1 MKIHQTL
8 LVGSFAVAVG
18 SFLAI
23 GCAGK
28 GSSSESLQL
37 SADTGTGK
45 KTVGSTDM
53 CGSPAPSM
61 AERNRV
67 EKEIAALAFA
77 PGKGGAPTVIP
88 VYFHIVT
95 NDDGSLG
102 GMTDA
107 EVAIQIDALNTGF
120 AGTQAPGGFNTS
132 FRFQLAGTDRTANSA
147 WFTCI
152 RDSADDVAMKTALR
166 RGTAATLNLYVRD
179 LEPGL
184 GGWGGFPWWYAGN
197 PVMDGPEIDYTLVGR
212 GVDPGLAGDVFVH
225 EVGHWMGLYHTF
237 QDGCTTNNDYVSDTP
252 AEAHYN
258 VNCPTAT
265 LDTCTGKGFSGTDP
279 WMNFMDYTNDACK
292 YQFTS
297 GQSRRMDQMW
307 ATYRAG
313 K

>member
-1 MKIHQTL
+1 MKTHQPL
-8 LVGSFAVAVG
+8 LVGLFAAALG
-18 SFLAI
+18 SVLAI
-23 GCAGK
+23 GCAGN
-28 GSSSESLQL
+28 GASSETLQVKGI
-37 SADTGTGK
+37 SSPVDKQPVDFDKCGT
-45 KTVGSTDM
+45 
-53 CGSPAPSM
+53 PEPPL
-61 AERNRV
+61 AERTRV
-67 EKEIAALAFA
+67 EKEIAGHALA

-120 AGTQAPGGFNTS
+120 AGTQSPGGFNTN
-132 FRFQLAGTDRTANSA
+132 FRFQLVAIDRTANST
-147 WFTCI
+147 WFTAT
-152 RDSADDVAMKTALR
+152 RDSTGDVEMKTALR
-166 RGTAATLNLYVRD
+166 RGTATTLNLYVRD

-184 GGWGGFPWWYAGN
+184 GGWGGFPWWYASN

-212 GVDPGLAGDVFVH
+212 GLDPGLAGDVFVH

-237 QDGCTTNNDYVSDTP
+237 QDGCTSNNDYVSDTP

-258 VNCPTAT
+258 VNCPTT
-265 LDTCTGKGFSGTDP
+265 TIDTCTGKGFSGTDP

-307 ATYRAG
+307 GTYRQG